1 MGRFLFFIVLLP
13 LGAIAVALSVANREA
28 VRVSLDPLGTFGPG
42 WTVSLPLFV
51 LLFAALA
58 IGIVIGRCFLGI
70 LRRVKRTA
78 TGW

>member
-1 MGRFLFFIVLLP
+1 M
-13 LGAIAVALSVANREA
+13 ANREA

-58 IGIVIGRCFLGI
+58 IGIVIGGVAAWLGQSKW
-70 LRRVKRTA
+70 R
-78 TGW
+78 